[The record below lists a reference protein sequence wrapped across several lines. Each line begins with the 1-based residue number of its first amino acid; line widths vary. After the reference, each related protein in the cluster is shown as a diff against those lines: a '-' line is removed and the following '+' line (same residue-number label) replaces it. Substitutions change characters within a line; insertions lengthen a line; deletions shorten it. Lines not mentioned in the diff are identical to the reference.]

1 MRHVDE
7 QFDLDLTYIT
17 DRIIG
22 KIELHVDIKEHCF
35 FIETFDIITRS
46 VVKKFAKVFPAS
58 RRI

>member
-22 KIELHVDIKEHCF
+22 MTELDIRELCF
-35 FIETFDIITRS
+35 FLEAFDTRTRKCC
-46 VVKKFAKVFPAS
+46 KKVW
-58 RRI
+58 